1 MMDILIVEDNK
12 EIGTLL
18 CDFLRKENYT
28 VSVAHT
34 GEKALE
40 LYEKYGAKVIV
51 LDIMLPG
58 MNGFAVCSK
67 IRETSNTH
75 ILIASAKVEKNDKLK
90 GLNLGA
96 DDYIEKPYDI
106 DILIAKIKGIFKRKY
121 GQAEIVEGNIKL
133 NTVQQTVYVDGQKK
147 EVTEKEFE
155 LLKLLIENKNVTMKK
170 EYLFNNVWGSDSDSE
185 MQTLTV
191 HIKWLREKI
200 EEDPKSFIAVASLI
214 ESTYARIVENKKL
227 YTSLIDE
234 QNSRNQEFRFLEDLY
249 NSIDNEESKHK
260 VACMYDITA
269 RGEEQNDKEVHLP
282 LMISSIRNILKLD
295 DSDND
300 LLKVLAHII
309 DAMEIVLQKEVD
321 NKPYELYFMQTYF
334 PYLHRYDR
342 LSKYDVDPDD
352 ETRIEISRVSKEYIN
367 NLYVEEDKKK
377 KRD

>member
-18 CDFLRKENYT
+18 CDFLRKENYM

-58 MNGFAVCSK
+58 MDGFAVCSK
-67 IRETSNTH
+67 IRENSNTH

-121 GQAEIVEGNIKL
+121 GQSEIVEGNIKL
-133 NTVQQTVYVDGQKK
+133 NTVQQSVYVDGKKK

-155 LLKLLIENKNVTMKK
+155 LLKILIENKNVTMKK

-185 MQTLTV
+185 IQTLTV

-200 EEDPKSFIAVASLI
+200 EDEPK
-214 ESTYARIVENKKL
+214 KPK
-227 YTSLIDE
+227 
-234 QNSRNQEFRFLEDLY
+234 
-249 NSIDNEESKHK
+249 
-260 VACMYDITA
+260 
-269 RGEEQNDKEVHLP
+269 
-282 LMISSIRNILKLD
+282 
-295 DSDND
+295 
-300 LLKVLAHII
+300 HII
-309 DAMEIVLQKEVD
+309 TEWGVG
-321 NKPYELYFMQTYF
+321 Y
-334 PYLHRYDR
+334 
-342 LSKYDVDPDD
+342 
-352 ETRIEISRVSKEYIN
+352 RIE
-367 NLYVEEDKKK
+367 
-377 KRD
+377 